1 MSRVLH
7 RVYAHQV
14 KEKITQLLK
23 KEVDI
28 VLTNNSVLHG
38 IIFSVS
44 GTELVLKNIVRN
56 KTKIQFEEI
65 KEILF
70 V

>member
-7 RVYAHQV
+7 RVYAHQIEGKV
-14 KEKITQLLK
+14 TELLK

-44 GTELVLKNIVRN
+44 GTKLVLKNIVRN
-56 KTKIQFEEI
+56 KTKIEFEDI
-65 KEILF
+65 KEIMF